1 MEKTCTSRAKQGFM
15 RNYKKIRNG
24 ILSGL
29 LFSFAGLIDI
39 AQAEVTLGAIPVQ
52 IQLTNLPKITVEKPG
67 GGWYDTLELSN
78 QSGTDVS
85 LYKASVPVRVN
96 IWHEQHFKVS
106 LLGDLVLAHELNPS
120 LTFTVEKIAF
130 GSTLTAQQNLS
141 TVPTAF
147 MNPPLVGDNST
158 GDYSLSI
165 VARQPNGQLSGIAG
179 HYVGSLT
186 LIFEVDI

>member
-1 MEKTCTSRAKQGFM
+1 MSS
-15 RNYKKIRNG
+15 YKKIRGG
-24 ILSGL
+24 IWCGL
-29 LFSFAGLIDI
+29 LFSFTGIIGI

-85 LYKASVPVRVN
+85 LYKASVPIRVN
-96 IWHEQHFKVS
+96 IRHEQHFKVS
-106 LLGDLVLAHELNPS
+106 LLGDLVLAHELNPL

-130 GSTLTAQQNLS
+130 GPTLTTQQNLS
-141 TVPTAF
+141 TVPTTF
-147 MNPPLVGDNST
+147 MNPPLVGDNSM
-158 GDYSLSI
+158 GDYNLSI

-179 HYVGSLT
+179 RYVGSLT
-186 LIFEVDI
+186 LMFEVDI